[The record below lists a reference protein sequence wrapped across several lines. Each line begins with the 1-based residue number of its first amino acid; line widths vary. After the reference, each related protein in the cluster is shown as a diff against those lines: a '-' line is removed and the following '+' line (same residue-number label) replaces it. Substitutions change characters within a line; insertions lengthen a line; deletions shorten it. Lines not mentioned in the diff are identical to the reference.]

1 MIDFVKQADQ
11 KILLDLARS
20 SIYSH
25 LAGNPQEQIDLQ
37 NYSEILQVH
46 AASFVTLTT
55 LPDQQLRGC
64 IGTLSAYQPFILDVR
79 EHARAAATEDYRF
92 RPLRLAE
99 LEKVQIE
106 ISRLTPPKKLE
117 YDNPEDLPAKL
128 VPGKDGVI
136 LSDGHHRATF
146 LPQVWEKIDTTENF
160 LGQLCQKMGVNYDLW
175 RRKKLDVSTYQVQE
189 FHE

>member
-1 MIDFVKQADQ
+1 MIDFVKPADQ
-11 KILLDLARS
+11 KILLDFARS
-20 SIYSH
+20 SIYNH
-25 LAGNPQEQIDLQ
+25 LAGSSQARIDLH
-37 NYSEILQVH
+37 NFSDILQAN

-55 LPDQQLRGC
+55 IPDQMLRGC

-79 EHARAAATEDYRF
+79 ERAIAAATEDYRF
-92 RPLRLAE
+92 QPLRLSE
-99 LEKVQIE
+99 LKKVQIE
-106 ISRLTPPKKLE
+106 VSRLTPPIRLE
-117 YDNPEDLPAKL
+117 YDNPQDLPAKL

-136 LSDGHHRATF
+136 LSDGYHRATF

-160 LGQLCQKMGVNYDLW
+160 LNQLCQKMGVNYDLW